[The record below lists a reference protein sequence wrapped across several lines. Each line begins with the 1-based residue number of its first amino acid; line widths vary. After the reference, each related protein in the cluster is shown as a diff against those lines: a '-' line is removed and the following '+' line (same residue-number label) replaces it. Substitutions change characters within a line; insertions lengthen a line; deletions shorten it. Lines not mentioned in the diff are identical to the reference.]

1 MTEGVYKEFP
11 HAAIVM
17 KIRTAYTNAGEG
29 IDDGGSGR
37 RL

>member
-11 HAAIVM
+11 DAAIVI
-17 KIRTAYTNAGEG
+17 KSRTAYTNAGET
-29 IDDGGSGR
+29 IDDEGSGR